1 MLLPYMAPRPY
12 PTVVRYTAPWGTN
25 HSRYASSVKPALPTM
40 TLAPERSNQAVMDLP
55 KRKDAVAVTASTAYE
70 PSGFT
75 EAAGEQWK
83 LTLVRSRTP
92 AGSGT
97 PLSTTWRYTPS
108 RPV

>member
-1 MLLPYMAPRPY
+1 
-12 PTVVRYTAPWGTN
+12 
-25 HSRYASSVKPALPTM
+25 
-40 TLAPERSNQAVMDLP
+40 MDLP
-55 KRKDAVAVTASTAYE
+55 KRKRRRGRDRLDRVGAV
-70 PSGFT
+70 GRT

-83 LTLVRSRTP
+83 LTLVSSRTP